1 MGSMKAVI
9 PIVISLVIAI
19 VGSFIIYRW
28 IQKQVTPTE
37 VVKVE
42 AEAIPV
48 LVAKTDIPWGTKLT
62 QEMVATT
69 PFFKE
74 SLPPGYYTK
83 FEDIQD
89 RVVIV
94 SVKPGEPLVEHRL
107 APTDIKTGG
116 VSAVLEPGR
125 RAIAV
130 KGDPIIGISGF
141 IKPGD
146 RVDVVVTFEDRQ
158 NNIEASKILL
168 QNLLVLATGTQI
180 EPDAEGKP
188 MPVDVYA
195 LEVSPEESEKVA
207 LAAAEGKIQLALRGL
222 IDPDEVS
229 TIGAT
234 KISALGGMGGP
245 QSKGQ
250 PAGVIEDDQTPK
262 ITPKII
268 RCSVESQ
275 KKGMAVQNPASE

>member
-1 MGSMKAVI
+1 M
-9 PIVISLVIAI
+9 ISLVIAI

-28 IQKQVTPTE
+28 IQKQVAPTE

-42 AEAIPV
+42 SEAVPV
-48 LVAKTDIPWGTKLT
+48 LVAKTDIPWGTKLN
-62 QEMVATT
+62 QEMVTT
-69 PFFKE
+69 APFFKE

-83 FEDIQD
+83 FADVRD

-116 VSAVLEPGR
+116 VSAVLETGR

-130 KGDPIIGISGF
+130 KGDPVIGISGF

-146 RVDVVVTFEDRQ
+146 RVDVLVTFQDRQ
-158 NNIEASKILL
+158 NDIEITKIIV

-180 EPDAEGKP
+180 EADAEGKP

-195 LEVSPEESEKVA
+195 LEVTPQESEKTA
-207 LAAAEGKIQLALRGL
+207 LAAVEGKIQLALRGL
-222 IDPDEVS
+222 IDPDEVRTS
-229 TIGAT
+229 GAT
-234 KISALGGMGGP
+234 IISTLGGVSPAQVGEVTSAKVGGVTSVSARKSHTVEIIKGTTV
-245 QSKGQ
+245 SKKSF
-250 PAGVIEDDQTPK
+250 D
-262 ITPKII
+262 
-268 RCSVESQ
+268 
-275 KKGMAVQNPASE
+275 M